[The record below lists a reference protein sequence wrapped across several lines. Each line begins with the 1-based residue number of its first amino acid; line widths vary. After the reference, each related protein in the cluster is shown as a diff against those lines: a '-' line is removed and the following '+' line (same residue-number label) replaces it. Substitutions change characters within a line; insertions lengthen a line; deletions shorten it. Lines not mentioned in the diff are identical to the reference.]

1 MKHSSLPQ
9 TTSHCW
15 VHLETRSYLI
25 FLMQGSASSKK
36 KTAYNLKIQ
45 HNPDKWNQRADVF
58 SRYPVYLE
66 KQDEQ
71 LILHFYRKQK
81 QALLTTPNNGNK
93 IFKSMKSCVLMPSIK
108 IPTPNIIKGLLNWI
122 S

>member
-15 VHLETRSYLI
+15 VYLETRSYLI

-36 KTAYNLKIQ
+36 KTAYTLKIQ
-45 HNPDKWNQRADVF
+45 HNPDEWNQRADAF

-81 QALLTTPNNGNK
+81 QALLTIPNNGNK

-108 IPTPNIIKGLLNWI
+108 IPTPNTIKGLLNWI